1 MFVLERD
8 PKSIAAEAY
17 RILRT
22 NIEYSSYDKKIQ
34 TIVVTSSQPAEG
46 KSTTTGNLGL
56 AFSEYGKRTII
67 IDCDLRRPSIHKK
80 MLISNEA
87 GLSEIILGIKKAED
101 CIQSFKERIDVITAG
116 KIPPNPSELLGSKRM
131 INFLKAL
138 KEIYDYI
145 IIDAPPILAVTDAQI
160 LAANV
165 DGVVL
170 VVKSGK
176 TKKEAIVEAK
186 KQLDKVKA
194 NIIGSVLTQVENTQD
209 EYYYYYGEEG
219 NKQKRKK

>member
-1 MFVLERD
+1 MFVLDKE

-46 KSTTTGNLGL
+46 KSTTAGNLGL

-101 CIQSFKERIDVITAG
+101 CIQSFNGKIDVITAG

-131 INFLKAL
+131 LNFLKAL

-170 VVKSGK
+170 VVKYGK
-176 TKKEAIVEAK
+176 TKKDSVLEAK

-194 NIIGSVLTQVENTQD
+194 NIIGSVITQVESGQD

-219 NKQKRKK
+219 HKQKRKR